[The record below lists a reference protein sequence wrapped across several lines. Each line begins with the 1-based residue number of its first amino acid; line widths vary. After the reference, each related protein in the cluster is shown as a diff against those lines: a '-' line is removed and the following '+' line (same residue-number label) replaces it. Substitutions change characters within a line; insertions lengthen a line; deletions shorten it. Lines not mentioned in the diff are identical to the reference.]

1 MFSFGNPQY
10 LFLLLLVPVVLGLFL
25 LSRHARTKKLKKYGN
40 LLILQQQ
47 MPTASR
53 YNSSEMRI
61 QGV

>member
-47 MPTASR
+47 MPQPRATLPGYASR
-53 YNSSEMRI
+53 WSC
-61 QGV
+61 